1 VETIVQQIIAE
12 LGRNIC
18 KRIEEGGIS
27 NIDQFASDALGLC
40 KESVRALISGIV
52 KQLNEELRADKAFRK
67 EQGLVL
73 KEKDRQ
79 RSLLTEGRSNR
90 HRTRLLLRKRCLCI
104 SVGFHNW
111 YIRL

>member
-1 VETIVQQIIAE
+1 METIVQQIIVE
-12 LGRNIC
+12 LGRNIY

-27 NIDQFASDALGLC
+27 DIDQFASDALGLC

-73 KEKDRQ
+73 KEKDQQRIVFDEIKGRQ
-79 RSLLTEGRSNR
+79 G
-90 HRTRLLLRKRCLCI
+90 
-104 SVGFHNW
+104 G
-111 YIRL
+111 